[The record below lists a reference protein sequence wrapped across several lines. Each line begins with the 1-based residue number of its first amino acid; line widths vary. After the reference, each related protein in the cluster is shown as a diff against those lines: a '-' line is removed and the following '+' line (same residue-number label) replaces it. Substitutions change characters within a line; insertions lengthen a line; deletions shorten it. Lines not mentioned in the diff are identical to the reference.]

1 MNIMEDVNLDT
12 ITSNIRKGNYKR
24 IGSGSGRRVYDL
36 ENGYVIKVAKNRKG
50 IAQNEVEFHIAS
62 TDSTNLFAKVTH
74 VSEDYMLL
82 IMEKA
87 ERTNNFYDIW
97 SYFRVRSNREL
108 FQIEE
113 FQYIFHQYNLLS
125 VDLRKLANWGMI
137 GNRPVIIDYG
147 FTRSVKRKYYMP
159 F

>member
-1 MNIMEDVNLDT
+1 MNAMIDIDLDM
-12 ITSNIRKGNYKR
+12 ITLNIRKGNYKR

-50 IAQNEVEFHIAS
+50 IAQNEVEYQVTLADRTH
-62 TDSTNLFAKVTH
+62 LFAKVTH

-87 ERTNNFYDIW
+87 ECVNNFYDIW
-97 SYFRVRSNREL
+97 SYFDVRSNREL
-108 FQIEE
+108 FRMEE
-113 FQYIFHQYNLLS
+113 FQYIFHQYNLLP
-125 VDLRKLANWGMI
+125 VDFRKLANWGI
-137 GNRPVIIDYG
+137 INNRPVIIDYG
-147 FTRSVKRKYYMP
+147 FTWRVRRKYYMP

>member
-1 MNIMEDVNLDT
+1 MNIMEDVNLDI

-50 IAQNEVEFHIAS
+50 IAQNEVEFYIAS
-62 TDSTNLFAKVTH
+62 TDRTNLFARVTH
-74 VSEDYMLL
+74 ATEDFMLL

-87 ERTNNFYDIW
+87 ERTNSFYDIW
-97 SYFRVRSNREL
+97 NYFSVRNNREL

-113 FQYIFHQYNLLS
+113 FQYIFNHYNLLA
-125 VDLRKLANWGMI
+125 VDLRTLANWGMI